1 MKMTSITAIL
11 LSILICGFAGA
22 TEVLFSGEKK
32 QNNLVSEL
40 LEAASISK
48 TGTPLTF
55 TRSSDGW
62 IFISANYKGQG
73 TVRIILDKAN
83 DPVIVHDA
91 AGGMVGE
98 GMRHVTKGKHT
109 LHVECKGSI
118 RVEKLV
124 VKAIPELMHCG
135 LGFNSSI
142 KSYPTYDM
150 EFLKKD
156 ILPNVNILL
165 VPHNIQLPQP
175 VIDDWHRQGKWF
187 VAEVGKNAEGKTPDE
202 NFEFYANF
210 FNTAVFWTG

>member
-1 MKMTSITAIL
+1 MKMTPTAPIL
-11 LSILICGFAGA
+11 LSMLICGFAGA
-22 TEVLFSGEKK
+22 TEVLFSSEKK
-32 QNNLVSEL
+32 QNNLVAEL

-48 TGTPLTF
+48 TGNPLTF

-73 TVRIILDKAN
+73 TVRIILDKPN

-98 GMRHVTKGKHT
+98 GMRHVTQGKHT
-109 LHVECKGSI
+109 IDVECKGSI

-165 VPHNIQLPQP
+165 VPQASSAG
-175 VIDDWHRQGKWF
+175 D
-187 VAEVGKNAEGKTPDE
+187 
-202 NFEFYANF
+202 
-210 FNTAVFWTG
+210 

>member
-1 MKMTSITAIL
+1 MKITPIAPIL
-11 LSILICGFAGA
+11 LSTLICGFAGV
-22 TEVLFSGEKK
+22 TEAKVLFSGEKK

-48 TGTPLTF
+48 TGNPLTF

-91 AGGMVGE
+91 DGGMAGE

-142 KSYPTYDM
+142 KSYPTYG
-150 EFLKKD
+150 
-156 ILPNVNILL
+156 I
-165 VPHNIQLPQP
+165 
-175 VIDDWHRQGKWF
+175 
-187 VAEVGKNAEGKTPDE
+187 
-202 NFEFYANF
+202 
-210 FNTAVFWTG
+210 